1 MSRTFIIKIFLVLLF
16 CISGTLSGHI
26 LAQISYAKYFT
37 GQSLRIDYLLTGNA
51 SETILTLD
59 QFKIEPFWGGPE
71 ANTVSP
77 FGYGEFRIEV
87 YDKETG
93 ELIFAKGFS
102 TLFQEWQ
109 TTAEAKMMSRS
120 YYQVNRIPFPR
131 NAILLKIVK
140 RETENTFT
148 ILLETNIDPG
158 NYFILNEKPHSFPV
172 EAILENGD
180 PSQKVDLVFLPE
192 GYTKEE
198 MQDFRDDV
206 VRLTESLFSFS
217 PYKELKSSFNIRAV
231 MAPSEES
238 GTDNPGEGIYRNT
251 IMNFSYYTFD
261 IARYLTSKD
270 VGSIRDI
277 AGNVPY
283 DHIVVLINTESYGGG
298 GIFNHYSASTSDNY
312 LSPIVMVH
320 EMGHGFAGLGDEYYS
335 SDVAYE
341 EFYKLDEEPWE
352 PNLTTLV
359 DFSSKWES
367 MLEKTTPVP
376 TPNTPDYAS
385 SIGVFEG
392 GGYVPKGVYRPYP
405 DCIMKS
411 NIPSG
416 FCPVCQEAIR
426 KMILYYCGKE

>member
-1 MSRTFIIKIFLVLLF
+1 MMSRTFILKIFLVLF
-16 CISGTLSGHI
+16 FFGNSIIASHGQVEFSD
-26 LAQISYAKYFT
+26 YFT
-37 GQSLRIDYLLTGNA
+37 EQSLRIDYMLTGNA
-51 SETILTLD
+51 SGTILTLD
-59 QFKIEPFWGGPE
+59 QFKIEPYWGGPE
-71 ANTVSP
+71 KNTLSP
-77 FGYGEFRIEV
+77 FNYGEFKIEV
-87 YDKETG
+87 YDQETKK
-93 ELIFAKGFS
+93 LIFAKGFC

-109 TTAEAKMMSRS
+109 TTAEAKKMSRTF
-120 YYQVNRIPFPR
+120 YQVNRIPFPK
-131 NAILLKIVK
+131 NTILLKISK
-140 RETENTFT
+140 RETANTFIT
-148 ILLETNIDPG
+148 LLETNLDPQ
-158 NYFILNEKPHSFPV
+158 NYFILNEKPFPFPV
-172 EAILENGD
+172 EVILENGD
-180 PSQKVDLVFLPE
+180 PAHKVDLVFLPE
-192 GYTKEE
+192 GYTNEE

-206 VRLTESLFSFS
+206 VRLTEDLFSFS
-217 PYKELKSSFNIRAV
+217 PYKEMKSSFNVRAV

-238 GTDNPGEGIYRNT
+238 GTDYPGEGIYKNT
-251 IMNFSYYTFD
+251 VMNFSYYTFD

-270 VGSIRDI
+270 VRSIRDI

-283 DHIVVLINTESYGGG
+283 DHIVVLINAESYGGG

-320 EMGHGFAGLGDEYYS
+320 EMGHGFAGLGDEYYT

-376 TPNTPDYAS
+376 TPNTSDYANT
-385 SIGVFEG
+385 IGVFEG

-411 NIPSG
+411 NAPSG

-426 KMILYYCGKE
+426 KMILYYCGGE